1 MSARTIALQLRTLAA
16 EPESQALLLA
26 ESSCLSGLVT
36 LLHAD
41 QDEDVLILSLQALS
55 LLASAGSHTHAPLVN
70 QPGLL
75 LALSLLTEKS
85 SVVLKTMAHNVLAQL
100 EGYINGNSNGS
111 NTAAAPSASSASAR
125 GGRNT
130 PQTLSRGGSRGNTRP
145 TTPSGPRSSADAT
158 SVASSTVGAAFVPRY
173 LNHVQFT
180 VAPAAAAPANA
191 AGVSS
196 TPAAVVLDKAAAE
209 AAEKALVAI
218 KGVVSVAYNATG
230 TSTSGS
236 KLPTFTLY
244 TSVRPA
250 TLLPLVQRA
259 LADLRNGHA
268 LTAALVTKGGAAAH
282 DSTDKE
288 NQQEN
293 APAGAPGYLNKQ
305 GTAAAAPAY
314 LTKGAT
320 KPAASGAAGSA
331 APGYLTAGATASSTS
346 GGSRALTTHA
356 TVSSASD
363 SAQGLAARYQSNV
376 AAKKKAAEAA
386 AAATAAPG
394 TTAKKGG
401 ILSNVASYFW

>member
-1 MSARTIALQLRTLAA
+1 
-16 EPESQALLLA
+16 
-26 ESSCLSGLVT
+26 
-36 LLHAD
+36 
-41 QDEDVLILSLQALS
+41 
-55 LLASAGSHTHAPLVN
+55 
-70 QPGLL
+70 
-75 LALSLLTEKS
+75 
-85 SVVLKTMAHNVLAQL
+85 
-100 EGYINGNSNGS
+100 
-111 NTAAAPSASSASAR
+111 
-125 GGRNT
+125 
-130 PQTLSRGGSRGNTRP
+130 
-145 TTPSGPRSSADAT
+145 
-158 SVASSTVGAAFVPRY
+158 VPRY

-180 VAPAAAAPANA
+180 VAPAAAATANGGVA
-191 AGVSS
+191 AA
-196 TPAAVVLDKAAAE
+196 PAAVVLDKAAAE

-236 KLPTFTLY
+236 KQPTFTLY

-268 LTAALVTKGGAAAH
+268 LTAALVTKSGAAAH

-305 GTAAAAPAY
+305 GTAAAPAY

-320 KPAASGAAGSA
+320 KPASSGAAGSA
-331 APGYLTAGATASSTS
+331 APGYLTAGATASSTAT
-346 GGSRALTTHA
+346 GSRALTTHA